1 MNAKIEAALKSMA
14 EQDAREIAVQT
25 SDGTVTL
32 SGTVNS
38 WTEHKDALNA
48 AWSAPGVIEV
58 IDHIS
63 VRP

>member
-1 MNAKIEAALKSMA
+1 MA
-14 EQDAREIAVQT
+14 EVDAQKIAVQT

-32 SGTVNS
+32 SGTVSS
-38 WTEHKDALNA
+38 WTEHEDAVSA

-63 VRP
+63 VRTSSLKAEL